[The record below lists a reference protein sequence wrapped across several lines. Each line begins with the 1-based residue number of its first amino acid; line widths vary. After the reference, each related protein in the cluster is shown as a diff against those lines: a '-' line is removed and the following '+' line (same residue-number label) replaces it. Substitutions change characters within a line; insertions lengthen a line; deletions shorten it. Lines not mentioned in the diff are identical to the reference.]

1 MKHSTT
7 IALPLALL
15 SALASAKDVTFRPA
29 GNQEEWNGWTES
41 ASAANF
47 VDGHLPAAGDVVTL
61 SAEGHAVLPRHLK
74 FLCMNWPANVGAGL
88 GGAGFGLVG
97 DATWVHEVRN
107 LFVDEKAYSFLSSPH
122 FFGWWRFCRADTV
135 TFAPAGTDTTAVV
148 QRLEASGRVMLHV
161 DAGKELVVSNL
172 FGAGTVRK
180 VGAGDLEV
188 VRTGGAFVNLEAQ
201 GGGTVVLHEQ
211 EKGAGIDLDAVL
223 ARARVRFDASDPG
236 NFEFDAA
243 GRISKWKASA
253 PNAHYSATVFTT
265 NKYGSATGLDG
276 ANAPL
281 PRYVAAYSRT
291 KLGVVDFGPYRAT
304 TDADLETSGA
314 AALQFVEARA
324 NFAEAFIV
332 FGDNDPL
339 CRQCVFS
346 ESHND
351 SFPRG
356 DYNRAKTYDGGR
368 NLIPRTGAILNS
380 GAATR
385 GARDVRVNGR
395 LVPSTFPVGG
405 KNLKVVSIDCAKD
418 GNAQSPESTIGA
430 FARRGRTHIGGVVVA
445 EFIGFTS
452 PLADAE
458 RQCVNTYLMR
468 KWLGRDACAAPDL
481 NHLAL
486 SDETALSVPEGENV
500 KVNQLTTGARLAKTG
515 AGRLDVLGICGRA
528 ATGAVS
534 VDVQEGAVAFRKGP
548 APAADA
554 APAPNPLYHFDV
566 GDAASL
572 TVVNEGGTNFVTEI
586 RDQNDGTH
594 AAVPMTA
601 DRLELRERNAEPP
614 VPTSPARPFLSG
626 TLNGRPVLSL
636 GERLDPNAITNGGY
650 GSAAALVLPSA
661 DATPGSGNVFEG
673 FAVVKGKYCIYPFGS
688 TIATTIYP
696 DRYHIL
702 HRRFSLQMRSGE
714 WTVNGLPVNPF
725 EYAFDTAGTYGAFVV
740 LRFSATDRTHVNA
753 IGIQDAHPHGIG
765 GVEFGEWI
773 VYDRRLS
780 EQERRDTEA
789 YLMKKWLNADHPY
802 AREPQIASVR
812 FAAGVDAR
820 LETDVDLS
828 VPDVAA
834 ASSGLTKAGAG
845 RLTTVLPPNATA
857 LTVAEGA
864 CVLAPRASMT
874 MSQALVHLD
883 AADGST
889 FEYDTSNPAKV
900 VRWKDVRGAGHPCA
914 ERDLARY
921 ADAPTR
927 LDGAQNGLPVV
938 DFGATTTWGVAD
950 GDKTAYDNYPNAGKA
965 LCFDRDL
972 LVREGFLVLKSSA
985 YSPILGGWDVWHF
998 HPDATHLINVSQDT
1012 DHSLSCLK
1020 RACTWRVDDD
1030 PIDIWTY
1037 TWADYAA
1044 AGTGYH
1050 VISFA
1055 ITNDFSTVRPG
1066 VNCARVQTLCADRAY
1081 VAGGKKYGEVVL
1093 FDRSLGADERAAV
1106 RQALVRK
1113 WNTADIGAAAPPT
1126 LASLTLGD
1134 RAAVALG
1141 PVAAVGHFAASGAGA
1156 VEGGLRLAENAVV
1169 DAAYRGAD
1177 GATAVDVAGTLTL
1190 PAAASVVLAVDASL
1204 KPPKGAFVDL
1214 FTADAVAGSA
1224 ARWAPV
1230 AFRDALGNPHPS
1242 GAAALSVVTLPN
1254 GRQALR
1260 ATFLAR
1266 GLYII
1271 LK

>member
-74 FLCMNWPANVGAGL
+74 FLCMNWPANVGAGQ

-356 DYNRAKTYDGGR
+356 DYNRAKSYDGGR

-528 ATGAVS
+528 ATGAGGRGRLP
-534 VDVQEGAVAFRKGP
+534 QGPGARRGCRPGAEP
-548 APAADA
+548 ALPLRRRRRGLAD
-554 APAPNPLYHFDV
+554 
-566 GDAASL
+566 G
-572 TVVNEGGTNFVTEI
+572 
-586 RDQNDGTH
+586 
-594 AAVPMTA
+594 
-601 DRLELRERNAEPP
+601 RER
-614 VPTSPARPFLSG
+614 
-626 TLNGRPVLSL
+626 GR
-636 GERLDPNAITNGGY
+636 
-650 GSAAALVLPSA
+650 
-661 DATPGSGNVFEG
+661 
-673 FAVVKGKYCIYPFGS
+673 
-688 TIATTIYP
+688 
-696 DRYHIL
+696 H
-702 HRRFSLQMRSGE
+702 Q
-714 WTVNGLPVNPF
+714 
-725 EYAFDTAGTYGAFVV
+725 
-740 LRFSATDRTHVNA
+740 LR
-753 IGIQDAHPHGIG
+753 
-765 GVEFGEWI
+765 
-773 VYDRRLS
+773 
-780 EQERRDTEA
+780 
-789 YLMKKWLNADHPY
+789 
-802 AREPQIASVR
+802 
-812 FAAGVDAR
+812 
-820 LETDVDLS
+820 
-828 VPDVAA
+828 
-834 ASSGLTKAGAG
+834 
-845 RLTTVLPPNATA
+845 
-857 LTVAEGA
+857 
-864 CVLAPRASMT
+864 
-874 MSQALVHLD
+874 
-883 AADGST
+883 
-889 FEYDTSNPAKV
+889 
-900 VRWKDVRGAGHPCA
+900 
-914 ERDLARY
+914 
-921 ADAPTR
+921 
-927 LDGAQNGLPVV
+927 
-938 DFGATTTWGVAD
+938 D
-950 GDKTAYDNYPNAGKA
+950 GDKGPERRHACRRAD
-965 LCFDRDL
+965 D
-972 LVREGFLVLKSSA
+972 
-985 YSPILGGWDVWHF
+985 GG
-998 HPDATHLINVSQDT
+998 
-1012 DHSLSCLK
+1012 
-1020 RACTWRVDDD
+1020 
-1030 PIDIWTY
+1030 
-1037 TWADYAA
+1037 
-1044 AGTGYH
+1044 
-1050 VISFA
+1050 
-1055 ITNDFSTVRPG
+1055 
-1066 VNCARVQTLCADRAY
+1066 
-1081 VAGGKKYGEVVL
+1081 
-1093 FDRSLGADERAAV
+1093 
-1106 RQALVRK
+1106 
-1113 WNTADIGAAAPPT
+1113 
-1126 LASLTLGD
+1126 
-1134 RAAVALG
+1134 
-1141 PVAAVGHFAASGAGA
+1141 
-1156 VEGGLRLAENAVV
+1156 
-1169 DAAYRGAD
+1169 
-1177 GATAVDVAGTLTL
+1177 
-1190 PAAASVVLAVDASL
+1190 PA
-1204 KPPKGAFVDL
+1204 
-1214 FTADAVAGSA
+1214 
-1224 ARWAPV
+1224 
-1230 AFRDALGNPHPS
+1230 
-1242 GAAALSVVTLPN
+1242 
-1254 GRQALR
+1254 
-1260 ATFLAR
+1260 
-1266 GLYII
+1266 
-1271 LK
+1271 